1 MPSFGLMFGDFL
13 NSLNEETSAIALI
26 TSSYFSALSFAGLF
40 TNTLFRKFSIRT
52 VGVAGGTLYFIGSFM
67 TVFVTSMNQLL
78 VAFSVFQGA
87 GFGLMIPAAYTT
99 FNAYFVEKRVM
110 MMSIAQTLIG
120 LGTMGYPIMVQTLM
134 DLYGFRGCM
143 AVIAAVNAHAILGM
157 MVMHPVAW
165 HMKEIRITSLAS
177 AEDEEEAA
185 VTEADT
191 RELKP
196 FQFIC
201 NHHIHW
207 FSFALFPCLSCA
219 VMQPKSG
226 SDIKIFVCDEEG
238 GDAQQ
243 LEVAKPKSMDGTL
256 TPKRLSLKHRR
267 VSDLGMNKSER
278 SHSLDP
284 LQFMKDME
292 MQKRRASSISSL
304 GNWTGAVI
312 VSDATENINKKNG
325 TWSDMNSS
333 TMFVGCWCILK
344 ISVFVHWQASGGGLS
359 GLDSAERYD
368 LRQYGAGRFLCALLG
383 CCIFHTATALFIRIG
398 VFKGALL
405 IHHDFVSQDDE
416 HRPLSMYNQIEI
428 WYDDAFQADT
438 AIVIAVG
445 AAADLG
451 SRVFLAALSACVQVK
466 ARTVYLAGAIF
477 TVFARFGKQIKLW

>member
-185 VTEADT
+185 VNEADT

-201 NHHIHW
+201 NHHIH
-207 FSFALFPCLSCA
+207 
-219 VMQPKSG
+219 
-226 SDIKIFVCDEEG
+226 
-238 GDAQQ
+238 
-243 LEVAKPKSMDGTL
+243 
-256 TPKRLSLKHRR
+256 
-267 VSDLGMNKSER
+267 
-278 SHSLDP
+278 
-284 LQFMKDME
+284 
-292 MQKRRASSISSL
+292 
-304 GNWTGAVI
+304 
-312 VSDATENINKKNG
+312 
-325 TWSDMNSS
+325 
-333 TMFVGCWCILK
+333 
-344 ISVFVHWQASGGGLS
+344 
-359 GLDSAERYD
+359 
-368 LRQYGAGRFLCALLG
+368 
-383 CCIFHTATALFIRIG
+383 
-398 VFKGALL
+398 
-405 IHHDFVSQDDE
+405 
-416 HRPLSMYNQIEI
+416 
-428 WYDDAFQADT
+428 
-438 AIVIAVG
+438 
-445 AAADLG
+445 
-451 SRVFLAALSACVQVK
+451 
-466 ARTVYLAGAIF
+466 
-477 TVFARFGKQIKLW
+477 